1 MLNKFSNPHK
11 SVCKIRKSFTL
22 IELLVV
28 IAIIAIL
35 AAILLPA
42 LNSARE
48 RGRSASCVNN
58 QKQVGSALHQYSDNF
73 NDLFPAAS
81 ISKGGTMSW
90 AVQLMNNGYLPK
102 PAEGD
107 SENVVRCPSEQLT
120 GKLWDPVDVLIRES
134 YGMIDGWIL
143 ANKGQGPGALQS
155 YYLRRATLENNQ
167 EVVADSSRIEPS
179 TGWMQ
184 SYIIGMVGGA
194 ANTNKGINT
203 RHASK
208 ANALYVDGH
217 VAAVSGGELKE
228 KNKTLYYP
236 TVN

>member
-1 MLNKFSNPHK
+1 MLNKFSNSPQNV
-11 SVCKIRKSFTL
+11 SNRNSFTL

-48 RGRSASCVNN
+48 RGRSASCTNN
-58 QKQVGSALHQYSDNF
+58 LKQIGTALHMYGDAY

-107 SENVVRCPSEQLT
+107 SENVVRCQPQLPDYSQA
-120 GKLWDPVDVLIRES
+120 LLFSNNNSARHR
-134 YGMIDGWIL
+134 
-143 ANKGQGPGALQS
+143 GP
-155 YYLRRATLENNQ
+155 
-167 EVVADSSRIEPS
+167 D
-179 TGWMQ
+179 
-184 SYIIGMVGGA
+184 
-194 ANTNKGINT
+194 
-203 RHASK
+203 
-208 ANALYVDGH
+208 LY
-217 VAAVSGGELKE
+217 
-228 KNKTLYYP
+228 
-236 TVN
+236 

>member
-1 MLNKFSNPHK
+1 MLNKFSNSPQNVSNH
-11 SVCKIRKSFTL
+11 KSFTL

-48 RGRSASCVNN
+48 RGRSASCTNN
-58 QKQVGSALHQYSDNF
+58 LKQIGSALHQYSDAY

-81 ISKGGTMSW
+81 INKGGTMSW

-134 YGMIDGWIL
+134 YGMIDGWTL
-143 ANKGQGPGALQS
+143 ANKGPGAS
-155 YYLRRATLENNQ
+155 NSFYLRRATLENNQ

-179 TGWMQ
+179 PGWMQ
-184 SYIIGMVGGA
+184 SFIIGMVGGA